1 MRTTIGGVDV
11 SLAEKDLPEFSYSLI
26 EAIDPSKVRGSSST
40 TFDIPATN
48 SARIALGGPSMN
60 EGTPPQQ
67 EFRIGNGS
75 QVMFDGIAVPVEW
88 DEDRVSVVVFG
99 DNAEWINA
107 AKNTRCTEVDL
118 GFSPFINNESIEATW
133 SNPDDRADIYP
144 LMDYGSLATATATT
158 NVIEDKMYPAVKVWK
173 LIDTFFRSIG
183 FTVKIT
189 GAFNNLWKRL
199 IMPYNGG
206 AVVGNPATYSVTLS
220 LSQDRFMSTQQP
232 PFIETA
238 APFDTVESDVSGY
251 AELDGGFYRILK
263 PDINAKYAFEFNGTF
278 EIQMPPNPVPGYVDQ
293 LTLRAV
299 LMQRNISTNES
310 TAIAIRYYYP
320 SLPVSEPFYSISDIL
335 FEADLLGD
343 GFDYYVAWILTRT
356 SASPTNPAWRLQA
369 GATTTYRNVAII
381 GWQAEIVFD
390 IAKSIQPG
398 LTIGEVISDI
408 ANIFRLAVRTD
419 QLSNTV
425 TFGHLDDYLRGIETG
440 SDWRNRV
447 DSSKLPEKVLPELPD
462 RHVFNY
468 DLDSSDYYLV
478 QHRSNYGRELGEG
491 IFEVGG
497 RDKQNEI
504 KLKFAPTAQGVRFG
518 GLTVPIIRDER
529 SSALTDFYRVKPRI
543 LVYGGLSDGA
553 WLFDGQSL
561 TQYPRAYFIGQG
573 GSDHSL
579 AFGNEGGIVGTMQ
592 KHWRNYLIRISRP
605 FFRGFVRLYDD
616 EFMNFGF
623 DRPRLIN
630 DGYMDTWVYVQKIN
644 AKRFGDER
652 PVECELI
659 PV

>member
-118 GFSPFINNESIEATW
+118 GLSEFVNNTMQEDSWTNE
-133 SNPDDRADIYP
+133 DRADLYP
-144 LMDYGSLATATATT
+144 LIDYGALRSHGATT
-158 NVIEDKMYPAVKVWK
+158 NVIEDQLYPAVKVWK

-183 FTVKIT
+183 FTLKID
-189 GAFNNLWKRL
+189 GSFGSVWKRL
-199 IMPYNGG
+199 ILPYSGGAIVGPASEYQGIWLAEADIVNGG
-206 AVVGNPATYSVTLS
+206 GSTPSPDPFAGFWIPFQAVTFDPASYTDLSGGNA
-220 LSQDRFMSTQQP
+220 RWW
-232 PFIETA
+232 
-238 APFDTVESDVSGY
+238 
-251 AELDGGFYRILK
+251 K
-263 PDINAKYAFEFNGTF
+263 PDIGATYRVSFNGTLT
-278 EIQMPPNPVPGYVDQ
+278 MTGPYSSDQ
-293 LTLRAV
+293 ITHRVMLFRVNGSGSDELIA
-299 LMQRNISTNES
+299 QRYFFTAATSGLNTYTFNE
-310 TAIAIRYYYP
+310 
-320 SLPVSEPFYSISDIL
+320 IL
-335 FEADLLGD
+335 FEAALVQSEQ
-343 GFDYYVAWILTRT
+343 YYVAWYATDGFFARQYT
-356 SASPTNPAWRLQA
+356 VVA
-369 GATTTYRNVAII
+369 GATMTWDMLSFS
-381 GWQAEIVFD
+381 GWQAEIIFD

-408 ANIFRLAVRTD
+408 ANIFRLAIRTD

-543 LVYGGLSDGA
+543 LVYDGLSDGA